1 MGVVAGTR
9 MVNGVMVVDL
19 RGRLTLGP
27 EVELLREALL
37 AAVDRGER
45 RLLLN
50 CAGLTYV
57 DSAGVGE
64 LVSAYSA
71 VVRRGG
77 ELKLLKPNGRLRD
90 VLEITRLDT
99 LIPVCVDEETAITT
113 FSTASSLDL
122 KQPPGV
128 SSK

>member
-9 MVNGVMVVDL
+9 IVSGVMVVDL
-19 RGRLTLGP
+19 NGRLTLGP

-99 LIPVCVDEETAITT
+99 LIPVCEDEDAAVTAFT
-113 FSTASSLDL
+113 TASSLDAKRTL
-122 KQPPGV
+122 DANLE
-128 SSK
+128 

>member
-9 MVNGVMVVDL
+9 LVNGVSVVDL
-19 RGRLTLGP
+19 AGRLTLGP
-27 EVELLREALL
+27 EVELLRAALL

-50 CAGLTYV
+50 CGGLTYV

-77 ELKLLKPNGRLRD
+77 ELKLLKPNGRLRE
-90 VLEITRLDT
+90 VLQITRLDT
-99 LIPVCVDEETAITT
+99 LIPMCEDEETAVTT
-113 FSTASSLDL
+113 YTAASSIVAKRTLESL
-122 KQPPGV
+122 E
-128 SSK
+128 

>member
-9 MVNGVMVVDL
+9 LVNGVTVVDL
-19 RGRLTLGP
+19 EGHLTLGP
-27 EVELLREALL
+27 EVELLRAALL
-37 AAVDRGER
+37 VAVDRGER

-50 CAGLTYV
+50 CGGLTYV

-77 ELKLLKPNGRLRD
+77 ELKLLKPNGRLRE
-90 VLEITRLDT
+90 VLQITRLDT
-99 LIPVCVDEETAITT
+99 LIPMCEDEETAVTT
-113 FSTASSLDL
+113 YTEASSVQAKRTLESL
-122 KQPPGV
+122 E
-128 SSK
+128 

>member
-9 MVNGVMVVDL
+9 LVNGVMVVDL
-19 RGRLTLGP
+19 AGRLTLGP
-27 EVELLREALL
+27 EVEVLRSELL

-50 CAGLTYV
+50 CHGLTYV

-77 ELKLLKPNGRLRD
+77 ELKLLKPNGRLRE
-90 VLEITRLDT
+90 VLQITRLDT
-99 LIPVCVDEETAITT
+99 LIPVCEDEETAVTAFT
-113 FSTASSLDL
+113 PASSLNAKRTLDRYTE
-122 KQPPGV
+122 
-128 SSK
+128 

>member
-9 MVNGVMVVDL
+9 LVSGVMVVEL
-19 RGRLTLGP
+19 AGRLTLGP
-27 EVELLREALL
+27 AVEVLRAALL

-45 RLLLN
+45 RLLLD
-50 CAGLTYV
+50 CGGLTYA

-77 ELKLLKPNGRLRD
+77 ELKLLKPNGRLRE
-90 VLEITRLDT
+90 VLQITRLDT
-99 LIPVCVDEETAITT
+99 LIPMCEDEETAVASFT
-113 FSTASSLDL
+113 TASSLSARKVFD
-122 KQPPGV
+122 GFGR
-128 SSK
+128 

>member
-9 MVNGVMVVDL
+9 IVNGVLVVDL
-19 RGRLTLGP
+19 AGRLTLGP
-27 EVELLREALL
+27 EVEILRAELLK
-37 AAVDRGER
+37 AVDRGER

-50 CAGLTYV
+50 CDGLTYV

-77 ELKLLKPNGRLRD
+77 ELKLLKPNGRLRE
-90 VLEITRLDT
+90 VLQITRLDT
-99 LIPVCVDEETAITT
+99 LLPVCEDEETAVTAFT
-113 FSTASSLDL
+113 PASSLNAKRTLDRY
-122 KQPPGV
+122 
-128 SSK
+128 SE

>member
-19 RGRLTLGP
+19 SGRLTLGP

-99 LIPVCVDEETAITT
+99 LIPICEDEEAAVAAFT
-113 FSTASSLDL
+113 TASPVDAKRALDANL
-122 KQPPGV
+122 E
-128 SSK
+128 